1 MGGSFSLYVYL
12 LLSDTLSGVANRKLK
27 ARLKAG
33 KEDLSRINER
43 RGQSP
48 NIRPEGEVIWFHA
61 ASVGESIA
69 LLGLIENIVE
79 ERPLTNI
86 LITTGTTASANLI
99 NTRLPKKTIH
109 QYVPLDVGEFVRNF
123 LDHWRP
129 NLAVF
134 TESELWP
141 CLITTTHARQVP
153 LILINARIS
162 KKSFSKWKWLKGLV
176 SSILSKFDIILCQD
190 ENTAKFIRKLSKS
203 KIDPKV
209 VGSLKESA
217 PPLPF
222 SEEDRSVISNQIGS
236 RPIWLAASTHEREEL
251 MMAEAH
257 KYARKFSSRLLL
269 IIVPRHPNRGKK
281 ICSELRNLG
290 WQVSLRSDGEKINNY
305 TEIYI
310 ADTFGEMGLW
320 YRISSISFLGGS
332 MTEVG
337 GHNPFEPA
345 TLGSA
350 ILHGPHVWSA
360 AEAYEELGK
369 VKASLQVKNPE
380 ELSQAIVDLLNP
392 DTNASMAKSAWDLSS
407 KEAEASSQA
416 LNEIFKVLDHR
427 GGSK

>member
-1 MGGSFSLYVYL
+1 MGGSFFLYVYL
-12 LLSDTLSGVANRKLK
+12 LLADTLTGVANRKLE

-33 KEDLSRINER
+33 KEDPNRINER

-109 QYVPLDVGEFVRNF
+109 QYVPLDVGKFVCNF

-141 CLITTTHARQVP
+141 CLIATTHARKVP

-162 KKSFSKWKWLKGLV
+162 RKSFSKWKWLKGLV

-257 KYARKFSSRLLL
+257 EYARRFSRRLLL

-281 ICSELRNLG
+281 ICSDLRNLG
-290 WQVSLRSDGEKINNY
+290 WQVSLRSGGEKINNY

-416 LNEIFKVLDHR
+416 LKEIFKVLDHR
-427 GGSK
+427 GGS

>member
-1 MGGSFSLYVYL
+1 MGGSFFLYVYL
-12 LLSDTLSGVANRKLK
+12 LLSDTLSGIANRKLE

-33 KEDLSRINER
+33 KEDPSRINER
-43 RGQSP
+43 RGQSR

-86 LITTGTTASANLI
+86 LITTGTTASADLI
-99 NTRLPKKTIH
+99 NKRLPKKTIH
-109 QYVPLDVGEFVRNF
+109 QYIPLDVGEFVRNF
-123 LDHWRP
+123 LDHWKP

-141 CLITTTHARQVP
+141 CLIATTHAREIP

-162 KKSFSKWKWLKGLV
+162 RKSFSKWRWLKSLV
-176 SSILSKFDIILCQD
+176 SSILSKFNIILCQD

-217 PPLPF
+217 SPLPF
-222 SEEDRSVISNQIGS
+222 SEEDRAVISNQIGS
-236 RPIWLAASTHEREEL
+236 RPIWLAASTHEREEI

-257 KYARKFSSRLLL
+257 EYARRFSRRLLL
-269 IIVPRHPNRGKK
+269 IIVPRHPNRGKR
-281 ICSELRNLG
+281 ICSDLRNLG
-290 WQVSLRSDGEKINNY
+290 WQVSLRSGGEKITNY

-345 TLGSA
+345 ALGSA

-380 ELSQAIVDLLNP
+380 ELSQAIIDLLNP
-392 DTNASMAKSAWDLSS
+392 DTTASMAKSAWDLSS

-416 LNEIFKVLDHR
+416 LNEIFKILDHR
-427 GGSK
+427 GGN

>member
-1 MGGSFSLYVYL
+1 MGGSFFLYVYL
-12 LLSDTLSGVANRKLK
+12 LLSDTLSGVANRKLE

-33 KEDLSRINER
+33 KEDPSRINER
-43 RGQSP
+43 RGQTP

-109 QYVPLDVGEFVRNF
+109 QYVPLDVGKFVCNF

-141 CLITTTHARQVP
+141 CLIATAHARKVP

-162 KKSFSKWKWLKGLV
+162 RKSFSKWKWLKGLV

-257 KYARKFSSRLLL
+257 EYARRFSRRLLL

-281 ICSELRNLG
+281 ICSDLRNLG

-416 LNEIFKVLDHR
+416 LKEIFKVLDHR
-427 GGSK
+427 GGR

>member
-141 CLITTTHARQVP
+141 CLITTTHAREVP

-257 KYARKFSSRLLL
+257 EYARRFSRRLLL

-281 ICSELRNLG
+281 ICSDLRNLG
-290 WQVSLRSDGEKINNY
+290 WQVSLRSGGEKINNY

-416 LNEIFKVLDHR
+416 LNEIFKILDHR
-427 GGSK
+427 GGS

>member
-1 MGGSFSLYVYL
+1 MGDSFFLYVYL
-12 LLSDTLSGVANRKLK
+12 LFADTLTGFANRKLE

-33 KEDLSRINER
+33 KEDPNRINER
-43 RGQSP
+43 RGQTP

-79 ERPLTNI
+79 ERPLINI

-109 QYVPLDVGEFVRNF
+109 QYVPFDIGEFVRGF
-123 LDHWRP
+123 LDHWKP

-141 CLITTTHARQVP
+141 CLITTTHAREIP

-162 KKSFSKWKWLKGLV
+162 RKSFSKWKWVKGLF

-222 SEEDRSVISNQIGS
+222 NEEDRAVISNQIGS

-257 KYARKFSSRLLL
+257 EHARRFSRRLLL

-281 ICSELRNLG
+281 ICSDLRNLG
-290 WQVSLRSDGEKINNY
+290 WQVSLRSGGEEINNY

-369 VKASLQVKNPE
+369 VKASLQIKNPE

-392 DTNASMAKSAWDLSS
+392 DTNASMAKSAWELSS

-416 LNEIFKVLDHR
+416 LNEIFKVLDHK
-427 GGSK
+427 GGN

>member
-1 MGGSFSLYVYL
+1 MGDSFFLYVYL
-12 LLSDTLSGVANRKLK
+12 LFADILTGVANRKLE

-33 KEDLSRINER
+33 KEDPNRINER
-43 RGQSP
+43 RGQTP

-109 QYVPLDVGEFVRNF
+109 QYVPLDVGKFVCGF
-123 LDHWRP
+123 LDHWKP

-141 CLITTTHARQVP
+141 CLITTTHAREIP

-162 KKSFSKWKWLKGLV
+162 RKSFSKWKWVKGLF

-222 SEEDRSVISNQIGS
+222 SEEDRAVISNQIGS

-257 KYARKFSSRLLL
+257 EHARRFSRRLLL

-281 ICSELRNLG
+281 ICSDLRNLG
-290 WQVSLRSDGEKINNY
+290 WQVSLRSGGEEINNY

-369 VKASLQVKNPE
+369 VKASLQIKNPE

-392 DTNASMAKSAWDLSS
+392 DTNASMAKSAWELSS

-416 LNEIFKVLDHR
+416 LNEIFKVLDHM
-427 GGSK
+427 GGN

>member
-109 QYVPLDVGEFVRNF
+109 QYVPLDIGEFVRNF

-141 CLITTTHARQVP
+141 CLIATTHARKVP

-162 KKSFSKWKWLKGLV
+162 RKSFSKWKWLKGLV

-222 SEEDRSVISNQIGS
+222 SEEDRVVISNQIGS

-257 KYARKFSSRLLL
+257 EYARRFSRRLLL
-269 IIVPRHPNRGKK
+269 IIAPRHPNRGKK
-281 ICSELRNLG
+281 ICSDLRNLG
-290 WQVSLRSDGEKINNY
+290 WQVSLRSGGEKINNY

-332 MTEVG
+332 MTEIG

-350 ILHGPHVWSA
+350 ILHGPHIWSA

-407 KEAEASSQA
+407 KESEASSQA
-416 LNEIFKVLDHR
+416 LNEIFKVLDHK
-427 GGSK
+427 GGH

>member
-1 MGGSFSLYVYL
+1 MGGSFFLYVYL
-12 LLSDTLSGVANRKLK
+12 LLSDTLSGVANQKLK

-109 QYVPLDVGEFVRNF
+109 QYVPLDIGEFVRNF

-141 CLITTTHARQVP
+141 CLITTTHAREIP

-257 KYARKFSSRLLL
+257 EYARRFSRRLLL

-281 ICSELRNLG
+281 ICSDLRNLG
-290 WQVSLRSDGEKINNY
+290 WQVSLRSGGEKINNY

-416 LNEIFKVLDHR
+416 LNEIFAVLDHR
-427 GGSK
+427 GGS

>member
-1 MGGSFSLYVYL
+1 MGGSFFLYVYL
-12 LLSDTLSGVANRKLK
+12 LLADTLTGVANRKLE

-33 KEDLSRINER
+33 KEDPNRINER
-43 RGQSP
+43 RGKTP

-141 CLITTTHARQVP
+141 CLITTTHAREIP

-162 KKSFSKWKWLKGLV
+162 GKSFSKWKWVKGLF

-222 SEEDRSVISNQIGS
+222 SEEDRAVISNQIGS

-257 KYARKFSSRLLL
+257 EHARRSSRRLLL

-281 ICSELRNLG
+281 ICSDLRNLG
-290 WQVSLRSDGEKINNY
+290 WQVSLRSGGEEINNY

-332 MTEVG
+332 MTQVG

-369 VKASLQVKNPE
+369 VKASLQIKNPE

-416 LNEIFKVLDHR
+416 LKEIFTVLDHR
-427 GGSK
+427 RGRQ

>member
-1 MGGSFSLYVYL
+1 MGGSFFLYVYL
-12 LLSDTLSGVANRKLK
+12 LLADTLTGVANRKLE

-33 KEDLSRINER
+33 KEDPNRINER

-109 QYVPLDVGEFVRNF
+109 QYVPLDVGKFVCNF

-141 CLITTTHARQVP
+141 CLIATTHARKVP

-162 KKSFSKWKWLKGLV
+162 RKSFSKWKWLKGLV

-257 KYARKFSSRLLL
+257 EYARRFSRRLLL

-281 ICSELRNLG
+281 ICSDLRNLG

-416 LNEIFKVLDHR
+416 LKEIFKVLDHR
-427 GGSK
+427 GGR

>member
-1 MGGSFSLYVYL
+1 MGGSFFLYVYL
-12 LLSDTLSGVANRKLK
+12 LLSDTLSGVANQKLK

-33 KEDLSRINER
+33 KEDPNRINER
-43 RGQSP
+43 RGQTP

-141 CLITTTHARQVP
+141 CLIATAHARKVP

-162 KKSFSKWKWLKGLV
+162 RKSFSKWKWLKGLV

-257 KYARKFSSRLLL
+257 EYARRFSRRLLL

-281 ICSELRNLG
+281 ICSDLRNLG

-416 LNEIFKVLDHR
+416 LKEIFKVLDHR
-427 GGSK
+427 GGR

>member
-1 MGGSFSLYVYL
+1 MGDSFFLYVYL
-12 LLSDTLSGVANRKLK
+12 LFADTLTGVANRKLE

-33 KEDLSRINER
+33 KEDPNRINER
-43 RGQSP
+43 RGQTP

-109 QYVPLDVGEFVRNF
+109 QYVPLDIGEFVRGF
-123 LDHWRP
+123 LDHWKP

-141 CLITTTHARQVP
+141 CLITTTHAREIP

-162 KKSFSKWKWLKGLV
+162 GKSFSKWKWVKGLF

-190 ENTAKFIRKLSKS
+190 ENTATFIRKLSKS

-222 SEEDRSVISNQIGS
+222 SEEDRAVISNQIGS
-236 RPIWLAASTHEREEL
+236 RPVWLAASTHEREEL

-257 KYARKFSSRLLL
+257 EHARRFSRRLLL

-281 ICSELRNLG
+281 ICSDLRNLG
-290 WQVSLRSDGEKINNY
+290 WQVSLRSGGEEINNY

-369 VKASLQVKNPE
+369 VKASLQIKNPE

-392 DTNASMAKSAWDLSS
+392 DTNASMAKSAWELSS

-416 LNEIFKVLDHR
+416 LNEIFKVLDHM
-427 GGSK
+427 GGN

>member
-1 MGGSFSLYVYL
+1 MGGSFFLYVYL
-12 LLSDTLSGVANRKLK
+12 LLADTLTGVANRKLE

-33 KEDLSRINER
+33 KEDPNRINER
-43 RGQSP
+43 RGQTP

-109 QYVPLDVGEFVRNF
+109 QYVPLDVGKFVCNF

-141 CLITTTHARQVP
+141 CLIATTHARKVP

-162 KKSFSKWKWLKGLV
+162 RKSFSKWKWLKGLV

-257 KYARKFSSRLLL
+257 EYARRFSRRLLL

-281 ICSELRNLG
+281 ICSDLRNLG
-290 WQVSLRSDGEKINNY
+290 WQVSLRSGGEKINNY

-416 LNEIFKVLDHR
+416 LKEIFKVLDHR
-427 GGSK
+427 GGR

>member
-1 MGGSFSLYVYL
+1 MGGSFFLYVYL
-12 LLSDTLSGVANRKLK
+12 LLSDTLSGVANQKLK

-33 KEDLSRINER
+33 KEDPNRINER
-43 RGQSP
+43 RGQTP

-109 QYVPLDVGEFVRNF
+109 QYVPLDVGKFVCNF

-141 CLITTTHARQVP
+141 CLIATAHARKVP

-162 KKSFSKWKWLKGLV
+162 RKSFSKWKWLKGLV

-257 KYARKFSSRLLL
+257 EYARRFSRRLLL

-281 ICSELRNLG
+281 ICSDLRNLG

-332 MTEVG
+332 MIEVG

-416 LNEIFKVLDHR
+416 LKEIFKVLDHR
-427 GGSK
+427 GGR

>member
-1 MGGSFSLYVYL
+1 MRDSFFLYVYL
-12 LLSDTLSGVANRKLK
+12 LFADILTGVANRKLE

-33 KEDLSRINER
+33 KEDPNRINER
-43 RGQSP
+43 RGQTP

-109 QYVPLDVGEFVRNF
+109 QYVPLDVGKFVCGF
-123 LDHWRP
+123 LDHWKP
-129 NLAVF
+129 NLAIF

-141 CLITTTHARQVP
+141 CLIAKAHAREIP

-162 KKSFSKWKWLKGLV
+162 RKSFSKWRWVKGLF
-176 SSILSKFDIILCQD
+176 SSILRKFDIILCQD

-222 SEEDRSVISNQIGS
+222 SEEDRAVISNQIGS
-236 RPIWLAASTHEREEL
+236 RPVWLAASTHEREEL

-257 KYARKFSSRLLL
+257 EHARRFSRRLLL

-281 ICSELRNLG
+281 ICSDLRNLG
-290 WQVSLRSDGEKINNY
+290 WQVSLRSGGEEINNY

-369 VKASLQVKNPE
+369 VKASLQIKNPE

-392 DTNASMAKSAWDLSS
+392 DTNASMAKSAWELSS

-416 LNEIFKVLDHR
+416 LNEIFKVLDHM
-427 GGSK
+427 GGN

>member
-1 MGGSFSLYVYL
+1 MGGSFFLYVYL
-12 LLSDTLSGVANRKLK
+12 LLADTLTGVANRKLE

-33 KEDLSRINER
+33 KEDPNRINER
-43 RGQSP
+43 RGQTP

-109 QYVPLDVGEFVRNF
+109 QYVPLDIGEFVRNF

-141 CLITTTHARQVP
+141 CLIATTHARKVP

-162 KKSFSKWKWLKGLV
+162 RKSFSKWKWLKGLV

-257 KYARKFSSRLLL
+257 EYARRFSRRLLL

-281 ICSELRNLG
+281 ICSDLRNLG

-416 LNEIFKVLDHR
+416 LKEIFKVLDHR
-427 GGSK
+427 GGR

>member
-1 MGGSFSLYVYL
+1 MGDSFFLYVYL
-12 LLSDTLSGVANRKLK
+12 LLADILTGVANRKLE

-33 KEDLSRINER
+33 KEDPNRINER
-43 RGQSP
+43 RGQTP

-109 QYVPLDVGEFVRNF
+109 QYVPFDIGEFVRGF
-123 LDHWRP
+123 LDHWKP

-141 CLITTTHARQVP
+141 CLITTTHAREIP

-162 KKSFSKWKWLKGLV
+162 RKSFSKWKWVKGLF

-222 SEEDRSVISNQIGS
+222 SEEDRAVISNQIGS
-236 RPIWLAASTHEREEL
+236 RPVWLAASTHEREEL

-257 KYARKFSSRLLL
+257 EHARRFSRRLLL

-281 ICSELRNLG
+281 ICSDLRNLG
-290 WQVSLRSDGEKINNY
+290 WQVSLRSGGEEINNY

-369 VKASLQVKNPE
+369 VKASLQIKNPE

-392 DTNASMAKSAWDLSS
+392 DTNASMAKSAWELSS

-416 LNEIFKVLDHR
+416 LNEIFKVLDHM
-427 GGSK
+427 GGN

>member
-1 MGGSFSLYVYL
+1 MGDSFFLYVYL
-12 LLSDTLSGVANRKLK
+12 LFADTLTGVANRKIE

-33 KEDLSRINER
+33 KEDPNRINER
-43 RGQSP
+43 RGQTP

-79 ERPLTNI
+79 ERPLINI

-109 QYVPLDVGEFVRNF
+109 QYVPFDIGEFVRGF
-123 LDHWRP
+123 LDHWKP

-141 CLITTTHARQVP
+141 CLITTTHAREIP

-162 KKSFSKWKWLKGLV
+162 RKSFSKWKWVKGLF

-190 ENTAKFIRKLSKS
+190 ENTATFIRKLSKS

-222 SEEDRSVISNQIGS
+222 SEEDRAVISNQIGS

-257 KYARKFSSRLLL
+257 EHARRFSRRLLL

-281 ICSELRNLG
+281 ICSDLRNLG
-290 WQVSLRSDGEKINNY
+290 WQVSLRSGGEEINNY

-369 VKASLQVKNPE
+369 VKASLQIKNPE

-392 DTNASMAKSAWDLSS
+392 DTNASMAKSAWELSS

-416 LNEIFKVLDHR
+416 LNEIFKVLDHM
-427 GGSK
+427 GGN

>member
-1 MGGSFSLYVYL
+1 
-12 LLSDTLSGVANRKLK
+12 
-27 ARLKAG
+27 
-33 KEDLSRINER
+33 
-43 RGQSP
+43 
-48 NIRPEGEVIWFHA
+48 
-61 ASVGESIA
+61 
-69 LLGLIENIVE
+69 
-79 ERPLTNI
+79 
-86 LITTGTTASANLI
+86 
-99 NTRLPKKTIH
+99 
-109 QYVPLDVGEFVRNF
+109 
-123 LDHWRP
+123 
-129 NLAVF
+129 
-134 TESELWP
+134 
-141 CLITTTHARQVP
+141 
-153 LILINARIS
+153 
-162 KKSFSKWKWLKGLV
+162 
-176 SSILSKFDIILCQD
+176 
-190 ENTAKFIRKLSKS
+190 
-203 KIDPKV
+203 
-209 VGSLKESA
+209 
-217 PPLPF
+217 
-222 SEEDRSVISNQIGS
+222 
-236 RPIWLAASTHEREEL
+236 

-257 KYARKFSSRLLL
+257 EYARRFSRRLLL

-281 ICSELRNLG
+281 ICSDLRNLG

-416 LNEIFKVLDHR
+416 LKEIFKVLDHR
-427 GGSK
+427 GGR